1 MKLPINETQIGIS
14 LLERDLSRKIDRTRR
29 EEEEGEGKKCRGLER
44 GLGQRRGDKEEYKGR
59 WERMI

>member
-29 EEEEGEGKKCRGLER
+29 EEEQEGKKCRGLER
-44 GLGQRRGDKEEYKGR
+44 GLGQRRRAEEEYRGK